1 MLHNKENLDNG
12 SRDSLRETMQAFF
25 RKPSSVGEAV
35 ATAFILENVELFR
48 QFLSKHPKVYEV
60 SAHRWLEASIASIE
74 KSKLH
79 SEAADEFQIE
89 VGKIEANN
97 FDDWGDSLKA
107 QEDKT
112 KELYFGWSP
121 LGRSL

>member
-1 MLHNKENLDNG
+1 MLHNKENLDND
-12 SRDSLRETMQAFF
+12 SRDSLRESMQAFF
-25 RKPSSVGEAV
+25 QKPRSVGEAV
-35 ATAFILENVELFR
+35 ATAFIIENVDLFR

-79 SEAADEFQIE
+79 SEAADEFHIE
-89 VGKIEANN
+89 VGKVEANN

-107 QEDKT
+107 QEDKA

-121 LGRSL
+121 LGRSI